1 MNARQ
6 RTIFGKLDSAFEGE
20 RRNALELL
28 IKDGFAFRKEFDAL
42 ESAVTEAQQ
51 ALGYCEGKLAAYRV
65 ANVGAR
71 LQNKTLRGM
80 VWGKSKFAGLS
91 RRQKLALVAGVVAV
105 VVGYQWLPQEGISG
119 LFSAAAAQEREAVEQ
134 RGGQLVRAAIWGPGY
149 SKPFLFKVSDLPY
162 WGLFLGDSD
171 SDGYTDG
178 NARAVVVR
186 CLKFYAVPASVKAD
200 GAYVA
205 PEPFGGWFG
214 RLSWPSVG
222 RPFCKNAGPIKDAS
236 K

>member
-6 RTIFGKLDSAFEGE
+6 RTLFGKLDSAFEGE

-42 ESAVTEAQQ
+42 ESAVTEAQK
-51 ALGYCEGKLAAYRV
+51 ALAQCKEKLKAFRL
-65 ANVGAR
+65 ANAGAKV
-71 LQNKTLRGM
+71 QNKTLRGM
-80 VWGKSKFAGLS
+80 VWTQSKFAGLS
-91 RRQKLALVAGVVAV
+91 RREKLAVAGGIIAA

-134 RGGQLVRAAIWGPGY
+134 RGGQFVRAAIWGPGY
-149 SKPFLFKVSDLPY
+149 SKPFLFKVGDLPY

-171 SDGYTDG
+171 RDGYTDG
-178 NARAVVVR
+178 GARAIVVL
-186 CLKFYAVPASVKAD
+186 CLTFYAVPASVKAD
-200 GAYVA
+200 GAYAA
-205 PEPFGGWFG
+205 PHPFGWFG

-222 RPFCKNAGPIKDAS
+222 RPFCKNAGPIKEGS